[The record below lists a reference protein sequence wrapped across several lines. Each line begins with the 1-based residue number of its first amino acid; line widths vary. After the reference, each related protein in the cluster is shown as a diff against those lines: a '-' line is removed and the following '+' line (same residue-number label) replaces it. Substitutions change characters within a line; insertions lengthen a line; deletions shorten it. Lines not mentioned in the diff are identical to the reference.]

1 MFLVVGQRGSEAR
14 LVADALD
21 HHPDLVVAGSGEL
34 IVPLAFLLQRVG
46 DPDAARRLAADLVVA
61 HRGYADGIGRH
72 LDPDAVHAAL
82 ADVPTRL
89 GAVLVALYDAV
100 AEAAGAHQAG
110 TLLPVMGNPVLNR
123 TGLYDAGIQLV
134 HVVRDPRTVVAGSEG
149 HQTPA
154 EIARQWDQANRLF
167 RERRGGDP
175 HRYRLVRLEDCL
187 NEPDLTFESMATFLG
202 TQPDAAS
209 LLIEE
214 IDEVPAL
221 SAEDEE
227 VVREVARDGLFEFG
241 YEPPLGSPRRW
252 ARLAVQRA
260 DRLQRRAGKALATAR
275 DRAWALRAPGP
286 WVPPT
291 EKEAL
296 APVWCNVCRWTGK
309 GFAGQQHAE
318 SADCPRCGCIAR
330 ERFHLHGLD
339 GGGRSVLETTPRLS
353 GSYARAMRRWF
364 DYSVLDAVAAD
375 GPLGHLGGLTALADG
390 SVDDVLCAHD
400 LQAVPDP
407 DATLAELRRV
417 VRPGGRLLLQVPIL
431 AATTE
436 VLPATATA
444 APGTARWSFGVDLVD
459 RVADAGFATGL
470 LVTDEFAELVAA
482 GPDAWGKAATSG
494 EVDLAGVLGGAGAV
508 ELVPVADRPLA
519 RRSGWLPAVL
529 FTTIR
534 AVR

>member
-1 MFLVVGQRGSEAR
+1 VFLVVGQRGSEAR

-46 DPDAARRLAADLVVA
+46 EPEAARRLAADLVVA

-82 ADVPTRL
+82 AGVPTRL

-134 HVVRDPRTVVAGSEG
+134 HVVRDPRTVVATSEG
-149 HQTPA
+149 HQTA
-154 EIARQWDQANRLF
+154 TDIARQWDQANRLF

-175 HRYRLVRLEDCL
+175 HRYRLVRLEDAERRPSTVFAGL
-187 NEPDLTFESMATFLG
+187 AGFLG
-202 TQPDAAS
+202 VGAGDLSVAAT
-209 LLIEE
+209 
-214 IDEVPAL
+214 DRPPAL
-221 SAEDEE
+221 DPQDEAT
-227 VVREVARDGLFEFG
+227 VLAVAREGLFEFG
-241 YEPPLGSPRRW
+241 YEPPVGSPRRW
-252 ARLAVQRA
+252 ARLAVQRV

-339 GGGRSVLETTPRLS
+339 GGGRAVLETTPRQS

-364 DYSVLDAVAAD
+364 DYSVLDTAAAD

-436 VLPATATA
+436 VLPAAATA

-459 RVADAGFATGL
+459 RVADAGFAADL

-482 GPDAWGKAATSG
+482 GPDAWGTAATSG